1 MISWN
6 IAKKIVSS
14 QKLSWSCLSFL
25 FASLLLTFDDL
36 ARDGL
41 RNPTVFHGSSNLAPY
56 TVNISRYGCLYAI
69 HATCVSQCT
78 WHLRA
83 WQWNAFVAATSA
95 IDWAHICISINPHL
109 QYTESTS
116 AMHWTPILY
125 AQACNALDPDS
136 LRPSPAECAEAINKK
151 RKKRQ
156 ERQKRKK
163 DRKKD
168 RKKERKKELKK

>member
-1 MISWN
+1 MFIEWASALQAQGHIHKTYIKTYTFWMISYN
-6 IAKKIVSS
+6 IAQKIVSS

-95 IDWAHICISINPHL
+95 IDWAHMSISMNPHL

-125 AQACNALDPDS
+125 AQARRNARKRL
-136 LRPSPAECAEAINKK
+136 NK
-151 RKKRQ
+151 
-156 ERQKRKK
+156 
-163 DRKKD
+163 
-168 RKKERKKELKK
+168 